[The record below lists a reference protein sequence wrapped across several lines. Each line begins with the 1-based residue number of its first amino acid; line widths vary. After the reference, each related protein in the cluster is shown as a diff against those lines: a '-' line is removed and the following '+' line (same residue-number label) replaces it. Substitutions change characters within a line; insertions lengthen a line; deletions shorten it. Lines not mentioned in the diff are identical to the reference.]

1 MTDISETRTDIS
13 AHAPDKSNPLTD
25 ISVGLPAKTARAAGL
40 VGCRRCAQTAPLGT
54 AHCRRCGAR
63 LKSRAYGSLGSVWL
77 FWALGVIAYIP
88 ANIWPMLE
96 TRLLLTTSDDTI
108 IEGALKLL
116 GHGSILIVL
125 VILLASVVIPLTKFA
140 AIAWLALSVQ
150 YRLPSSPVW
159 RHRVYEGVEIIG
171 RWSMID
177 VFVVAILSSLVQF
190 SLLANV
196 KPGPAAFAFALSVIF
211 TMLSAL
217 AFDSRMIWDLD
228 DDHPLAGEG
237 DNLPTVEEPAPAER

>member
-1 MTDISETRTDIS
+1 MREQ
-13 AHAPDKSNPLTD
+13 P
-25 ISVGLPAKTARAAGL
+25 TARSEGL
-40 VGCRRCAQTAPLGT
+40 VGCQRCAKTWPLGEER
-54 AHCRRCGAR
+54 CGRCGAK
-63 LKSRAYGSLGSVWL
+63 LASRAYRSLGTVWF
-77 FWALGVIAYIP
+77 FWALGVIAYVP

-116 GHGSILIVL
+116 GHGSVAVAL
-125 VILLASVVIPLTKFA
+125 VILLASVVIPLAKFG

-150 YRLPSSPVW
+150 HRLPSCPKW
-159 RHRVYEGVEIIG
+159 RHRVFEAVELIG

-190 SLLANV
+190 SILANV
-196 KPGPAAFAFALSVIF
+196 KPGPAALAFALSVIF

-217 AFDSRMIWDLD
+217 SFDSRMIWDLD
-228 DDHPLAGEG
+228 DAAASTGERDDLAA
-237 DNLPTVEEPAPAER
+237 VEKATPAER